1 MDITYLV
8 RKVGG
13 HSKRDPSGKAG
24 REHRGMGCWGIGG
37 CSPLKLGELESVEP
51 DTVISTTEEEVTRVG
66 ANDELP
72 GEVVNI
78 PGESEYR
85 SCLADMA

>member
-1 MDITYLV
+1 
-8 RKVGG
+8 
-13 HSKRDPSGKAG
+13 
-24 REHRGMGCWGIGG
+24 MGCWGIGG
-37 CSPLKLGELESVEP
+37 CSPLKLGEQESVEP

-66 ANDELP
+66 ANDELS

-78 PGESEYR
+78 PGESEYL

>member
-1 MDITYLV
+1 
-8 RKVGG
+8 
-13 HSKRDPSGKAG
+13 
-24 REHRGMGCWGIGG
+24 MGCWGIGG

-51 DTVISTTEEEVTRVG
+51 DIVISTTEEEVTRVG

-78 PGESEYR
+78 YTR
-85 SCLADMA
+85 

>member
-1 MDITYLV
+1 M
-8 RKVGG
+8 
-13 HSKRDPSGKAG
+13 
-24 REHRGMGCWGIGG
+24 
-37 CSPLKLGELESVEP
+37 GELESVEP

-78 PGESEYR
+78 PGESEYW